1 MVWTVDA
8 CEEGGHFDRRWHPP
22 VAIGRRAVAAA
33 ASDLAA
39 MGAAP
44 VASLISL
51 VVGEDREAARAAAAA
66 GGERAAEVGAPVVGG
81 NITAGSRLALHVTVL
96 GVMEDGVEPL
106 RRDRARPGDGLFVT
120 GPLGGAALGLSLL
133 AGGTQ
138 PEGDR
143 EEAQELIRR
152 QLDPEPRIG
161 VGKALAVAAAAA
173 LDLSD
178 GLARDLH
185 RLASASGVGALV
197 EEARVPVAGRGS
209 AGRKAALYGGE
220 DYELLVT
227 GRGNAFAAAAA
238 VLPAPGL
245 IRIGSITS
253 PDSGVRLRRPGGA
266 VEILPDRGWDAL
278 SGSRSRES
286 EPGPSGPTE
295 SLRDGGARRCRP
307 KRGLRRSRPVTN
319 GRFTAGGRPPARRR
333 RRRRAAPPRST
344 VDP

>member
-8 CEEGGHFDRRWHPP
+8 CEEGVHFDLRWHPP
-22 VAIGRRAVAAA
+22 AAVGRRAVAAA
-33 ASDLAA
+33 TSDLAA

-51 VVGEDREAARAAAAA
+51 VVGKNCEAGRAAAVA

-96 GVMEDGVEPL
+96 GVMEAGVEPL

-133 AGGTQ
+133 AGGTRSAS
-138 PEGDR
+138 DR
-143 EEAQELIRR
+143 REARDLIRR

-161 VGKALAVAAAAA
+161 VGKALAGVAAAA

-185 RLASASGVGALV
+185 RLAAASGVGALV
-197 EEARVPVAGRGS
+197 EEASVPVAGRGS
-209 AGRKAALYGGE
+209 AGRQAALYGGE
-220 DYELLVT
+220 DYELLVA
-227 GRGNAFAAAAA
+227 GRGDAFEAAAE

-245 IRIGSITS
+245 IRIGSITP
-253 PDSGVRLRRPGGA
+253 PDSGVRLRRSGGA
-266 VEILPDRGWDAL
+266 IEVLPDRGWDAL
-278 SGSRSRES
+278 SGPQ
-286 EPGPSGPTE
+286 PGEAP
-295 SLRDGGARRCRP
+295 
-307 KRGLRRSRPVTN
+307 
-319 GRFTAGGRPPARRR
+319 GRPG
-333 RRRRAAPPRST
+333 
-344 VDP
+344 